1 MVIICCKYSQNPP
14 YRQIFTQLLS
24 AHFVRSTEGW
34 LIDVKN
40 GRFRVFWFILG
51 AKNKNM
57 LSERSER
64 KSSELRSRR
73 HPDYLMR
80 AQWHDYRRPAAYL
93 VTFTKDRATPR
104 LSYVKGEIINGKAH
118 AQTQLKELGV
128 LVEKEIKELPS
139 LFENLEVLAYAIMP
153 DHVHIV
159 LRVYKYAN
167 YTLGR
172 VVAKVKGLVS
182 AAVGSSLWSKGFN
195 DKISFDRDRT
205 ANFIRYVNENPLRF
219 YVKSQHPEF
228 FNRRYRIQLN
238 GSYYDIFGNPMLL
251 RHPLRSVVRFSSKF
265 SADELNERR
274 MDWSETIRQQ
284 GVLVSPFIHP
294 EEKKVFECGVELG
307 ASVILLRDNGFT
319 ERFKPEGKLFDL
331 CVEGRLLLVAPLHHE
346 TRTAGGITRR
356 QCMEL
361 NQLAE
366 LLSSSGSVYQ
376 REYMR

>member
-1 MVIICCKYSQNPP
+1 
-14 YRQIFTQLLS
+14 
-24 AHFVRSTEGW
+24 
-34 LIDVKN
+34 
-40 GRFRVFWFILG
+40 
-51 AKNKNM
+51 M

-80 AQWHDYRRPAAYL
+80 AQWHDYRRPATYL
-93 VTFTKDRATPR
+93 VTFTKDKTTPW
-104 LSYVKGEIINGKAH
+104 LSYVKGEMIDGKAH
-118 AQTQLKELGV
+118 ARTLLKELGI
-128 LVEKEIKELPS
+128 LVEKAIKELPA

-159 LRVYKYAN
+159 MRVHKYAS

-182 AAVGSSLWSKGFN
+182 AAAGRSLWTKGFN
-195 DKISFDRDRT
+195 DKISFNRDRT
-205 ANFIRYVNENPLRF
+205 ENFIRYVNENPLRF

-228 FNRRYRIQLN
+228 FNRRYRIQIQGN
-238 GSYYDIFGNPMLL
+238 YYDIFGNPMLL
-251 RHPLRSVVRFSSKF
+251 R
-265 SADELNERR
+265 
-274 MDWSETIRQQ
+274 
-284 GVLVSPFIHP
+284 
-294 EEKKVFECGVELG
+294 
-307 ASVILLRDNGFT
+307 
-319 ERFKPEGKLFDL
+319 
-331 CVEGRLLLVAPLHHE
+331 HHE

-366 LLSSSGSVYQ
+366 SLSSSGSVYQ